1 MILSQLSDY
10 LKTHGRAALTDMAV
24 HFDTAPEALRAMLGV
39 LERKGRV
46 TRLPAGTP
54 CAGGCCKC
62 SADRIEIFEWQGSS
76 EVSQ

>member
-10 LKTHGRAALTDMAV
+10 LRQQRRASVADLALGLDASP
-24 HFDTAPEALRAMLGV
+24 DALRAMLGT

-46 TRLPAGTP
+46 RRLQGPN

-62 SADRIEIFEWQGSS
+62 DPASLELYEWVTQPA
-76 EVSQ
+76 